1 MEKQMNTKR
10 LLVSFSA
17 ILSVLLLVM
26 TAGVVSAATSQL
38 VTSVELE
45 VNGIDVNFLTEDI
58 SVIAGELIPVEVVF
72 TALEDA
78 SDVRLEA
85 ELQGQKVD
93 FEVEINVGDLE
104 AGQRY
109 REVFDLR
116 VPYELQDK
124 ASDDLVLT
132 MKLEN
137 SNFRTEL
144 SEVILRV
151 QRPSYNTGI
160 MSIESKSTVQAGESF
175 SVDVVLKNIGYNRL
189 DDLYIKV
196 SIPAL
201 NIERVSYFGD
211 LVAIETK
218 DDDDDDKEGDT
229 VRGRI
234 ILDVPYSAASGI
246 YALEVE
252 AANRD
257 TTVNKVKQ
265 IFVENAVP
273 ESVIKSGNSLIV
285 VNPTNS
291 LRVYTII
298 ADNSNVKVSDSVV
311 VIPAGSSRT
320 VGVTSDHASDFT
332 VSVLSGDAVVGSV
345 DFENAVVKGEGQAAG
360 IVVLTVILAVIFVV
374 LLVVLIVL
382 LTKKP
387 DREDELGESYY

>member
-1 MEKQMNTKR
+1 MNTKR